1 MIHHLSGNLYA
12 LKPTYAVIECAGVGY
27 GLHISLRTYSQLSD
41 KQNVTLYVEAL
52 YSRDDLP
59 KTYGFFE
66 EQERELFRKLV
77 SVSGVGGNSA
87 LLLLS
92 SLSPLDIET
101 AINTANVS
109 LLKTI
114 KGIGEKTAQRI
125 VVDLKGK
132 LGKHEGGIGMILA
145 TAHTKTQD
153 EALLALMTLGFNKS
167 AAEKAIERAL
177 RDGLSN
183 ETKPDI
189 IIKSALKF
197 L

>member
-1 MIHHLSGNLYA
+1 
-12 LKPTYAVIECAGVGY
+12 VVECRGIGY
-27 GLHISLRTYSQLSD
+27 GFYISLRTYSQISEQQD
-41 KQNVTLYVEAL
+41 VKIFTESL

-66 EQERELFRKLV
+66 EAERELFRKLV

-92 SLSPLDIET
+92 SLAPQDIET
-101 AINTANVS
+101 AINTANVA

-132 LGKHEGGIGMILA
+132 LGKHEGGIASILNA
-145 TAHTKTQD
+145 QHTKSQD
-153 EALLALMTLGFNKS
+153 EALLALMTLGFNRTM
-167 AAEKAIERAL
+167 AEKAIERAL
-177 RDGLSN
+177 NQGLSLD
-183 ETKPDI
+183 TKPDI

>member
-1 MIHHLSGNLYA
+1 MYYIIGKVAS
-12 LKPTYAVIECAGVGY
+12 LKPTFIVVECRGIGY
-27 GLHISLRTYSQLSD
+27 GFYISLRTYSQISEQQEV
-41 KQNVTLYVEAL
+41 KIFTESL

-66 EQERELFRKLV
+66 EAERELFRKLV

-92 SLSPLDIET
+92 SLAPQDIET
-101 AINTANVS
+101 AINTANVA

-132 LGKHEGGIGMILA
+132 LGKHEGGIASILNA
-145 TAHTKTQD
+145 QHTKSQD
-153 EALLALMTLGFNKS
+153 EALLALMTLGFNRTM
-167 AAEKAIERAL
+167 AEKAIERAL
-177 RDGLSN
+177 NQGLSLD
-183 ETKPDI
+183 TKPDI

>member
-1 MIHHLSGNLYA
+1 MIHHVSGTLYA
-12 LKPTYAVIECAGVGY
+12 LKPTYVVIECGGCGY
-27 GLHISLRTYSQLSD
+27 GFSISLRTYSQLSD
-41 KQNVTLYVEAL
+41 KQTVKLFVESL

-59 KTYGFFE
+59 KSYAFYE

-92 SLSPLDIET
+92 SLAPQDIET

-132 LGKHEGGIGMILA
+132 LGKHEGGISTIL
-145 TAHTKTQD
+145 TSGHTKTPD

-167 AAEKAIERAL
+167 AAEKAI
-177 RDGLSN
+177 
-183 ETKPDI
+183 
-189 IIKSALKF
+189 
-197 L
+197 

>member
-1 MIHHLSGNLYA
+1 MIHHVSGTLYA
-12 LKPTYAVIECAGVGY
+12 LKPTYVVIECGGLGY
-27 GLHISLRTYSQLSD
+27 GFSISLRTYSQLSD
-41 KQNVTLYVEAL
+41 KQTVKLFVESL

-59 KTYGFFE
+59 KSYAFYE

-92 SLSPLDIET
+92 SLAPQDIET

-132 LGKHEGGIGMILA
+132 LGKHEGVISTIL
-145 TAHTKTQD
+145 TSGHTKTPD

-177 RDGLSN
+177 REGLSH
-183 ETKPDI
+183 ETKPDV

>member
-1 MIHHLSGNLYA
+1 MIHHISGNLYA

>member
-1 MIHHLSGNLYA
+1 MIHHISGNLYA

-167 AAEKAIERAL
+167 TAEKAIERAL
-177 RDGLSN
+177 REGLSN